1 MHMLMSSPSIEARL
15 RDSGEVVGL
24 EDYVLL
30 CRQDGGILLRFDS
43 ITYFLDIEIPEE
55 VFADPIFQQVYSS
68 AADMVCWG
76 DLNVCFTLTRA

>member
-15 RDSGEVVGL
+15 RDRGEVVGL

-30 CRQDGGILLRFDS
+30 CRQDSGILLRFDL

-55 VFADPIFQQVYSS
+55 VFADPIFQQVYFSV
-68 AADMVCWG
+68 ADTVCWG
-76 DLNVCFTLTRA
+76 NVNVCFTLTRA